1 MNDSIILSMKGLYL
15 ILASG
20 ALHVVSLFAQ
30 ATSAVEPTALVEG
43 LEKLGPQGLL
53 LAGIVYLYRANQKLE
68 TEIKAMHEEQKKAN
82 DAHLAMM
89 KEQIEK
95 SDESRDRLYN
105 AIRGALSKTPNPN
118 LPD

>member
-1 MNDSIILSMKGLYL
+1 MMNESILLSMKGLYL

-30 ATSAVEPTALVEG
+30 AQAAVEPTALVEG

-68 TEIKAMHEEQKKAN
+68 VEIKAMHEEQKKAN
-82 DAHLAMM
+82 AAYLEKMQA
-89 KEQIEK
+89 QIEK
-95 SDESRDRLYN
+95 SDESRDRLYE
-105 AIRGALSKTPNPN
+105 AIRGALSKNKPA
-118 LPD
+118 DQ